1 MAQLLFLLY
10 WVLKSFYT
18 GASGGLQIGD
28 FVFCASFAVFAVQ
41 NAHKLV
47 KLDGPSE
54 LLKKDRLLG
63 LFIAFVAF
71 INVAYW
77 LYYGDTGLLLA
88 VAYFV
93 FNLLNVIEF
102 RWLVHQKNFMRN
114 FVAANFLCILIQVG
128 VYFSGYGRW
137 YDGVRYM
144 GTFNDPNQLA
154 FFVMSR
160 FFILFVIYNHLKSG
174 DRKEKIGVFA
184 AFALTLFLIV
194 QAASTG
200 MLLGTAVFAALWL
213 IYTFAKDKSAK
224 KLFVL
229 VGIFFVGMV
238 VLSVDEV
245 KLFNFSFLEGTSLFE
260 RLTEKINEMGGNSGF
275 EGYIIDRNLQAFFEK
290 TYYILW
296 GAGEGAFGRFT
307 DVAKL
312 GELHSTILGLLF
324 YYGIV
329 PFAILFLW
337 IGKNLKHMR
346 GADWCVYMAL
356 FIEMLTLIN
365 HRQAS
370 LWLLFVLPAVLWQ
383 KEDVVQ
389 KDSKEN
395 KVEA

>member
-1 MAQLLFLLY
+1 MAQFLFLLY

-28 FVFCASFAVFAVQ
+28 FVFCASFAVFAIQ

-54 LLKKDRLLG
+54 LLKKDRLLT
-63 LFIAFVAF
+63 LFVAFVAF

-77 LYYGDTGLLLA
+77 LFYGDRRLLLSI
-88 VAYFV
+88 AYFV
-93 FNLLNVIEF
+93 FNLLTVIEF
-102 RWLVHQKNFMRN
+102 RWLVHQRNFMRN
-114 FVAANFLCILIQVG
+114 FIAANFLCILIQVL
-128 VYFSGYGRW
+128 VYFGGYGRW

-160 FFILFVIYNHLKSG
+160 FFILFVIYNHLKRG
-174 DRKEKIGVFA
+174 DWEEKVGVLV
-184 AFALTLFLIV
+184 AFALTLFLVV

-200 MLLGTAVFAALWL
+200 MLLGTAVFAAFWL
-213 IYTFAKDKSAK
+213 IYTFVKDKSVK

-229 VGIFFVGMV
+229 VGIFFVGMI
-238 VLSVDEV
+238 VLTVDEMQ
-245 KLFNFSFLEGTSLFE
+245 LFNFSFLEGTSLLE
-260 RLTEKINEMGGNSGF
+260 RLTRKISNIRDGAGF
-275 EGYIIDRNLQAFFEK
+275 AGFIRDRNLQAFFEK

-296 GAGEGAFGRFT
+296 GAGEGAFGRFA
-307 DVAKL
+307 DVAAPD
-312 GELHSTILGLLF
+312 ELHSTILGLLF

-337 IGKNLKHMR
+337 IRKNLKHMT

-356 FIEMLTLIN
+356 FIEMMTLIN

-370 LWLLFVLPAVLWQ
+370 LWLLFVLPATLL
-383 KEDVVQ
+383 KR
-389 KDSKEN
+389 N
-395 KVEA
+395 KGICYG